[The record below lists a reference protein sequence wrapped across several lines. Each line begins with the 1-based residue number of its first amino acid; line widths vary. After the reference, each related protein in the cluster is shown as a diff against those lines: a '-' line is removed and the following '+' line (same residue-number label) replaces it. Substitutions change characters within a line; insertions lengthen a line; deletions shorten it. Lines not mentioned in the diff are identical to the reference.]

1 MFASKRNLVYMM
13 IWILVSWMF
22 GWSTLGG
29 VVRAVVIT
37 MIGLVIIATYRQ
49 LTQPRSSLLDT
60 SDIILPQT
68 PVQEKK
74 KD

>member
-1 MFASKRNLVYMM
+1 MFASKRNLVYMI

-29 VVRAVVIT
+29 VVRAVVVI

-49 LTQPRSSLLDT
+49 LTQHRSSLLDT

>member
-1 MFASKRNLVYMM
+1 MFASKRNLVYMI

-29 VVRAVVIT
+29 VVRAGVIT
-37 MIGLVIIATYRQ
+37 MLGLVIIASYRQ

-68 PVQEKK
+68 PYQEKK

>member
-29 VVRAVVIT
+29 VVRAGVIT

>member
-13 IWILVSWMF
+13 IWILMSWMF

-29 VVRAVVIT
+29 VVRAGVIT

>member
-1 MFASKRNLVYMM
+1 MFASKRNLVYMI

-29 VVRAVVIT
+29 VVRAGVIT
-37 MIGLVIIATYRQ
+37 MIGLVIIASYRQ

-68 PVQEKK
+68 PVQDKK